1 MVTFNIYSTLQNETI
16 INFANQLN
24 EYCLDNNINFYFVII
39 YDKVNYESLKENN
52 MKKYLLFDSF
62 NNNTNSISVMILE
75 DSISRG
81 RVLLINDLNGIIS
94 LL

>member
-1 MVTFNIYSTLQNETI
+1 MVIFNIYSTLQNETI

>member
-16 INFANQLN
+16 INFADRLN
-24 EYCLDNNINFYFVII
+24 EYCLDNNINFNFVII

-62 NNNTNSISVMILE
+62 NNNTNSISIMAME
-75 DSISRG
+75 DNISRG
-81 RVLLINDLNGIIS
+81 RVLLLDNIYSVIS